1 MDDRGSGQ
9 RSDYSADMSPVHRH
23 AGRVVWLAGRA
34 ALHAQRLI
42 QRQFVGQDLRK
53 AHYVVLASLADAGP
67 AAQGPLADR
76 VAVDRSDM
84 VALLDD
90 LQARGCV
97 ERRADPHDR
106 RRKIVEIT
114 GPGAAALR
122 ELDALVHA
130 ADVELLA
137 PLSPAERTV
146 LADLLARILPAADRE
161 RAGPA

>member
-1 MDDRGSGQ
+1 M
-9 RSDYSADMSPVHRH
+9 SAAHRH

-42 QRQFVGQDLRK
+42 QRRFVGQDLRK
-53 AHYVVLASLADAGP
+53 PHYVVLASLADAGP
-67 AAQGPLADR
+67 EAQGPLADR

-90 LQARGCV
+90 LQARDFV

-114 GPGAAALR
+114 GPGTAALR

-130 ADVELLA
+130 ADDELLA
-137 PLSPAERTV
+137 PLTATERATLV
-146 LADLLARILPAADRE
+146 DLLARILPAADRE
-161 RAGPA
+161 RDARA